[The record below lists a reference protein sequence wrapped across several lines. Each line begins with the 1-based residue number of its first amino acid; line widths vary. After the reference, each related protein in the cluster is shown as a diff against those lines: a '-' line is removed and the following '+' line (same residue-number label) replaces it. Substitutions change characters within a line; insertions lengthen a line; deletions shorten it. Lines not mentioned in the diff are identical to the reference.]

1 MSTKQNPTQPS
12 ESTTQHITPSQRAA
26 VVIAMLGETAAKPIV
41 ELLDDAAI
49 ANIATSLET
58 ITVLAREQLIEI
70 VIDFLRQLR
79 LNSGSLRGGS
89 ESARKILEGVLD
101 EPRLQLVY
109 GGQSLAA
116 DLPIEA
122 PKLDNLSEI
131 WAELAKRVPT
141 KTASYLAGLTPNII
155 ALILRNLE
163 TTLCSE
169 LICLLEED
177 VQTKVLGE
185 MVDPPPV
192 SPDIDSVIAR
202 MVKMEYLQAAEVAGD
217 DDTTQ
222 LQSVGE
228 MLSLVPNERRKSL
241 MGFLQESHAEKVDPI
256 QRGMFAIEDLPK
268 ILNRNQIPVL
278 FKSLEQ
284 AFLMDVLCCLQAQ
297 YAEVAEYF
305 LSNISNRMADQF
317 RSELERLPAPSAMAA
332 EQIEKDFLTK
342 MMELKRDGVI
352 EVVRVQEEE
361 AASE

>member
-1 MSTKQNPTQPS
+1 VSTKENLAQTP

-49 ANIATSLET
+49 ANIAASLET

-109 GGQSLAA
+109 GAGQAEEEVVV
-116 DLPIEA
+116 EA
-122 PKLDNLSEI
+122 PKLDNLSDI
-131 WAELAKRVPT
+131 WTELAKREPS
-141 KTASYLAGLTPNII
+141 KTAAYLAGLTPNII

-169 LICLLEED
+169 LICLLDED

-185 MVDPPPV
+185 MVDPPPA
-192 SPDIDSVIAR
+192 SPDIDRVIAR
-202 MVKMEYLQAAEVAGD
+202 MVKMEYLQAVETVAA

-241 MGFLQESHAEKVDPI
+241 MGFLQQSHAEKVDPI

-278 FKSLEQ
+278 FKAMDQ
-284 AFLMDVLCCLQAQ
+284 AFLMDVLTCLQAQ
-297 YAEVAEYF
+297 YGEVAEYF

-317 RSELERLPAPSAMAA
+317 RSELERLQAPSQAAA

-352 EVVRVQEEE
+352 TVERVEEE
-361 AASE
+361 APSE

>member
-1 MSTKQNPTQPS
+1 MSNSQTVADNQAN
-12 ESTTQHITPSQRAA
+12 TTQHVTPSQRAA

-41 ELLDDAAI
+41 EMLDDDAI
-49 ANIATSLET
+49 ANIAASLET
-58 ITVLAREQLIEI
+58 ITFLAREQLVEI

-79 LNSGSLRGGS
+79 MSSGSLRGGPD
-89 ESARKILEGVLD
+89 SARKILEGVLD
-101 EPRLQLVY
+101 EPRLRLVFGADQLEV
-109 GGQSLAA
+109 A
-116 DLPIEA
+116 DQPEVPILE
-122 PKLDNLSEI
+122 NLGDI
-131 WAELAKRVPT
+131 WAELAKREAP
-141 KTASYLAGLTPNII
+141 KTAAYLNGLTPNII

-185 MVDPPPV
+185 MVDPPPA

-202 MVKMEYLQAAEVAGD
+202 MVKMEYLQAAAVAD
-217 DDTTQ
+217 VDDTTQ

-278 FKSLEQ
+278 FKALEQ
-284 AFLMDVLCCLQAQ
+284 AFLMDVLCC
-297 YAEVAEYF
+297 
-305 LSNISNRMADQF
+305 
-317 RSELERLPAPSAMAA
+317 
-332 EQIEKDFLTK
+332 
-342 MMELKRDGVI
+342 
-352 EVVRVQEEE
+352 
-361 AASE
+361 

>member
-1 MSTKQNPTQPS
+1 MSKPQNLAANT

-41 ELLDDAAI
+41 ELLDDNAI
-49 ANIATSLET
+49 ANIAASLET

-79 LNSGSLRGGS
+79 LNSGSLRGGAD
-89 ESARKILEGVLD
+89 SARKILEGVLD

-109 GGQSLAA
+109 GA
-116 DLPIEA
+116 DHSADMAPVEA
-122 PKLDNLSEI
+122 PKLDNLSDI
-131 WAELAKRVPT
+131 WAELAKREAP
-141 KTASYLAGLTPNII
+141 KTAAYLSGLTPNII

-185 MVDPPPV
+185 MVNPPPV

-202 MVKMEYLQAAEVAGD
+202 MVKMEYLQAPETAAA

-222 LQSVGE
+222 LQTIGE
-228 MLSLVPNERRKSL
+228 MLSLVPTERRKSL
-241 MGFLQESHAEKVDPI
+241 MGYLQESEPEKIDPI

-278 FKSLEQ
+278 FKTLDQ
-284 AFLMDVLCCLQAQ
+284 PFLLDVLSCMQAQ

-305 LSNISNRMADQF
+305 LSNISNRMADQM
-317 RSELERLPAPSAMAA
+317 RSELERMKAPDQTSA

-342 MMELKRDGVI
+342 MMELKRDGIITVERI
-352 EVVRVQEEE
+352 EPE
-361 AASE
+361 AAGE

>member
-1 MSTKQNPTQPS
+1 MSNNQNLAQTPQ
-12 ESTTQHITPSQRAA
+12 STTQHITPSQRAA

-41 ELLDDAAI
+41 ELLDDEAI
-49 ANIATSLET
+49 ANVAASLET

-89 ESARKILEGVLD
+89 ESARKILESVLD

-109 GGQSLAA
+109 GAA
-116 DLPIEA
+116 QAQDETQVEA
-122 PKLDNLSEI
+122 PKLENLSDI
-131 WAELAKRVPT
+131 WTELAKREPA
-141 KTASYLAGLTPNII
+141 KTAAYLADLTPNII

-169 LICLLEED
+169 LICLLDDD

-185 MVDPPPV
+185 MVDPPPA

-202 MVKMEYLQAAEVAGD
+202 MVKMEYLQATESVDA
-217 DDTTQ
+217 DDTAQ

-228 MLSLVPNERRKSL
+228 MLSLVPNERRTSL

-278 FKSLEQ
+278 FKALDQ
-284 AFLMDVLCCLQAQ
+284 AFLMEVLNCLRAQ
-297 YAEVAEYF
+297 YREVAEYF

-317 RSELERLPAPSAMAA
+317 RSELERLQAPDQATT

-352 EVVRVQEEE
+352 TVERVKED
-361 AASE
+361 APGD

>member
-1 MSTKQNPTQPS
+1 MSTNQNSTQQS
-12 ESTTQHITPSQRAA
+12 DSTTQHITPSQRAA

-41 ELLDDAAI
+41 ELLDDRAI
-49 ANIATSLET
+49 ANIATSLES
-58 ITVLAREQLIEI
+58 ISVLAREQLIEI

-109 GGQSLAA
+109 GAQPAE
-116 DLPIEA
+116 DDFPVEA
-122 PKLDNLSEI
+122 PKLDNLSDI
-131 WAELAKRVPT
+131 WTELAKREPA
-141 KTASYLAGLTPNII
+141 KTAAYLAGLTPNII

-169 LICLLEED
+169 LICLLDEE

-185 MVDPPPV
+185 MVDPPPA

-202 MVKMEYLQAAEVAGD
+202 MVKMEYLQAAEVAAA

-241 MGFLQESHAEKVDPI
+241 MGFLEQSHAEKVDPI

-268 ILNRNQIPVL
+268 ILNRNQIPIL
-278 FKSLEQ
+278 FKALDQ
-284 AFLMDVLCCLQAQ
+284 AFLMEVLCCLQAQ

-317 RSELERLPAPSAMAA
+317 RSELERLPAPDQAAA
-332 EQIEKDFLTK
+332 EQIEKTFLTK
-342 MMELKRDGVI
+342 MMELKRDEVI
-352 EVVRVQEEE
+352 VVERIKEE
-361 AASE
+361 AAGE

>member
-1 MSTKQNPTQPS
+1 
-12 ESTTQHITPSQRAA
+12 
-26 VVIAMLGETAAKPIV
+26 MLGETAAKPIV
-41 ELLDDAAI
+41 ELLDDRAI
-49 ANIATSLET
+49 ANIATSLES
-58 ITVLAREQLIEI
+58 ISVLAREQLIEI

-109 GGQSLAA
+109 GAQPAE
-116 DLPIEA
+116 DDFPVEA
-122 PKLDNLSEI
+122 PKLDNLSDI
-131 WAELAKRVPT
+131 WTELAKREPA
-141 KTASYLAGLTPNII
+141 KTAAYLAGLTPNII

-185 MVDPPPV
+185 MVDPPPA

-202 MVKMEYLQAAEVAGD
+202 MVKMEYLQAAEVAAA

-241 MGFLQESHAEKVDPI
+241 MGFLEQSHAEKVDPI

-268 ILNRNQIPVL
+268 ILNRNQIPIL
-278 FKSLEQ
+278 FKALDQ
-284 AFLMDVLCCLQAQ
+284 AFLMEVLCCLQAQ

-317 RSELERLPAPSAMAA
+317 RSELERLPAPDQAAA
-332 EQIEKDFLTK
+332 EQIEKTFLTK
-342 MMELKRDGVI
+342 MMELKRDEVI
-352 EVVRVQEEE
+352 VVERIKEE
-361 AASE
+361 AAGE

>member
-1 MSTKQNPTQPS
+1 MSTKPNTTQQS
-12 ESTTQHITPSQRAA
+12 ENTTQHITPSQRAA

-41 ELLDDAAI
+41 EMLDDQAI
-49 ANIATSLET
+49 ANIAASLES

-79 LNSGSLRGGS
+79 MNSGSLRGGS

-101 EPRLQLVY
+101 EPRLNLVY
-109 GGQSLAA
+109 GGQMM
-116 DLPIEA
+116 DEDIPVEA
-122 PKLDNLSEI
+122 PKLDNLSDI
-131 WAELAKRVPT
+131 WAELAKRET
-141 KTASYLAGLTPNII
+141 SKTAAYLAGLTPNII

-169 LICLLEED
+169 LICLLNED

-185 MVDPPPV
+185 MVDPPPA

-202 MVKMEYLQAAEVAGD
+202 MVKMEYLQAAETVDA

-241 MGFLQESHAEKVDPI
+241 MGFLEQSHSEKVDPI

-278 FKSLEQ
+278 FKAMDQ
-284 AFLMDVLCCLQAQ
+284 AFLMEVLCCLQAQ
-297 YAEVAEYF
+297 YGDVAEYF

-317 RSELERLPAPSAMAA
+317 RSELERMSAPDQAAA
-332 EQIEKDFLTK
+332 ELTEKNFLTK

-352 EVVRVQEEE
+352 TVERIKEE
-361 AASE
+361 AAGE

>member
-1 MSTKQNPTQPS
+1 MSTTQNSAQQS
-12 ESTTQHITPSQRAA
+12 DSTTQHVTPSQRAA

-41 ELLDDAAI
+41 ELLDDRSI
-49 ANIATSLET
+49 ANIASSLES
-58 ITVLAREQLIEI
+58 ISMLAREQLIEI

-79 LNSGSLRGGS
+79 VNSGALRGGA

-109 GGQSLAA
+109 GAQTA
-116 DLPIEA
+116 DEDVLVDT
-122 PKLDNLSEI
+122 PKLDNLSDI
-131 WAELAKRVPT
+131 WIELAKREPT
-141 KTASYLAGLTPNII
+141 QTAAYLAGLTPNII

-202 MVKMEYLQAAEVAGD
+202 MVKMEYLQAAEVAAA

-241 MGFLQESHAEKVDPI
+241 MGFLEQSHAEKVDPI

-268 ILNRNQIPVL
+268 ILNRNQIPIL
-278 FKSLEQ
+278 FKALDQ
-284 AFLMDVLCCLQAQ
+284 AFLLEVLCCLQAQ
-297 YAEVAEYF
+297 YGEVAEYF
-305 LSNISNRMADQF
+305 LANISNRMADQF
-317 RSELERLPAPSAMAA
+317 RSELERLPAPNQAAA
-332 EQIEKDFLTK
+332 EQTEKTFLTK

-352 EVVRVQEEE
+352 TVERIKED
-361 AASE
+361 AAGE

>member
-1 MSTKQNPTQPS
+1 MSTNQNSAQQS
-12 ESTTQHITPSQRAA
+12 DSTTQHITPSQRAA

-41 ELLDDAAI
+41 ELLDDQAI
-49 ANIATSLET
+49 ANIATSLES
-58 ITVLAREQLIEI
+58 ISVLAREQLIEI

-109 GGQSLAA
+109 GAKPIDD
-116 DLPIEA
+116 DLPVEA
-122 PKLDNLSEI
+122 PSLENLSDI
-131 WAELAKRVPT
+131 WAELAKREPA
-141 KTASYLAGLTPNII
+141 KTATYLAGLTPNII

-185 MVDPPPV
+185 MVDPPPA

-202 MVKMEYLQAAEVAGD
+202 MVKMEYLQAAEVAAV

-241 MGFLQESHAEKVDPI
+241 MGFLEQSHAEKVDPI

-268 ILNRNQIPVL
+268 ILNRNQIPIL
-278 FKSLEQ
+278 FKALDQ
-284 AFLMDVLCCLQAQ
+284 AFLMEVLCCLQAQ

-317 RSELERLPAPSAMAA
+317 RSELERLPAPDQAAA
-332 EQIEKDFLTK
+332 EQIEKTFLTK
-342 MMELKRDGVI
+342 MMELKRDEI
-352 EVVRVQEEE
+352 IVVERIKEE
-361 AASE
+361 AAGE

>member
-1 MSTKQNPTQPS
+1 MSTQQNPTQKA

-49 ANIATSLET
+49 ANIAASLET

-109 GGQSLAA
+109 GGQMLAA
-116 DLPIEA
+116 DAPMEA
-122 PKLDNLSEI
+122 PNLDSYSDI
-131 WAELAKRVPT
+131 WAELAKRDT
-141 KTASYLAGLTPNII
+141 SKTAAYLAGLTPNIV

-169 LICLLEED
+169 LICLLDEE

-185 MVDPPPV
+185 MVDPPPA

-202 MVKMEYLQAAEVAGD
+202 MVKMEYLQAAEVAAA

-228 MLSLVPNERRKSL
+228 MLSLVPTERRKSL
-241 MGFLQESHAEKVDPI
+241 MGFLQQAHAEKVDPI
-256 QRGMFAIEDLPK
+256 QRGMFAIEDLPSL
-268 ILNRNQIPVL
+268 LNRNQVPVL
-278 FKSLEQ
+278 FKTLEQ

-305 LSNISNRMADQF
+305 LTNISNRLADQY
-317 RSELERLPAPSAMAA
+317 RSDLERMTAPSAAAA

-342 MMELKRDGVI
+342 LMELKRDGVI
-352 EVVRVQEEE
+352 TVERAKEDS
-361 AASE
+361 ASE

>member
-1 MSTKQNPTQPS
+1 MK
-12 ESTTQHITPSQRAA
+12 
-26 VVIAMLGETAAKPIV
+26 
-41 ELLDDAAI
+41 
-49 ANIATSLET
+49 
-58 ITVLAREQLIEI
+58 
-70 VIDFLRQLR
+70 
-79 LNSGSLRGGS
+79 
-89 ESARKILEGVLD
+89 
-101 EPRLQLVY
+101 LVY
-109 GGQSLAA
+109 GMDQAE
-116 DLPIEA
+116 DDIPVVA
-122 PKLDNLSEI
+122 PKLDNLSDI
-131 WAELAKRVPT
+131 WAELAKREASN
-141 KTASYLAGLTPNII
+141 TAAYLAGLTPNII

-185 MVDPPPV
+185 MVDPPPA

-202 MVKMEYLQAAEVAGD
+202 MVKMEYLQAPLKSIEA

-278 FKSLEQ
+278 FKALDQ
-284 AFLMDVLCCLQAQ
+284 AFLMEVLSCLQAQ
-297 YAEVAEYF
+297 YGEVAEYF

-317 RSELERLPAPSAMAA
+317 RSELERIPAPDAGESGADR
-332 EQIEKDFLTK
+332 ERLPDQDDGIETRRRHHGRADQG
-342 MMELKRDGVI
+342 R
-352 EVVRVQEEE
+352 RR
-361 AASE
+361 SE

>member
-1 MSTKQNPTQPS
+1 MQQNPAQHA

-41 ELLDDAAI
+41 ERLDDAAI
-49 ANIATSLET
+49 ANIAASLET

-89 ESARKILEGVLD
+89 ESARKILSGVLD

-109 GGQSLAA
+109 GGQTPAVDASM
-116 DLPIEA
+116 DA
-122 PKLDNLSEI
+122 PKLDSFSDI
-131 WAELAKRVPT
+131 WAELAKREPS
-141 KTASYLAGLTPNII
+141 KTAAYLAGLTPNII
-155 ALILRNLE
+155 ALILRHLE
-163 TTLCSE
+163 TTMCSE
-169 LICLLEED
+169 LICLLDED

-185 MVDPPPV
+185 MVDPPPA

-202 MVKMEYLQAAEVAGD
+202 MVKMEYLQAAEVAAA

-241 MGFLQESHAEKVDPI
+241 MSFLQQAHAEKVDPI

-284 AFLMDVLCCLQAQ
+284 AFLMDVLNCMQAQ
-297 YAEVAEYF
+297 YADVAEYF
-305 LSNISNRMADQF
+305 LTNISNRLADQY
-317 RSELERLPAPSAMAA
+317 RSELERLTAPDAAAA

-342 MMELKRDGVI
+342 LMELKRDGVI
-352 EVVRVQEEE
+352 TVERAKDE